1 MSKTTKQPAAA
12 ELNAEDVD
20 NDLNAEGITSAEVIA
35 ADVLNAG
42 GESAGSEGDD
52 SGEEESA
59 GSEGDDSGEEE
70 SAGPEDDDSGEE
82 ESADPE
88 YVVLTGNSVR
98 HNGEVYRE
106 NEVIPV
112 TGKDAE
118 RLLNAGII
126 ADVSVLRQRVLSAKP
141 AVTVTTG

>member
-42 GESAGSEGDD
+42 G
-52 SGEEESA
+52 ESA

-126 ADVSVLRQRVLSAKP
+126 ADVSVLRQCVLSAKP

>member
-59 GSEGDDSGEEE
+59 G
-70 SAGPEDDDSGEE
+70 PEDDDSGKEE
-82 ESADPE
+82 NADPE

-126 ADVSVLRQRVLSAKP
+126 ADVSVLRQRVLAAKP

>member
-1 MSKTTKQPAAA
+1 MSKTTKQPAVA
-12 ELNAEDVD
+12 ELNAEDVV
-20 NDLNAEGITSAEVIA
+20 NDLNAEGITSAEVSS

-42 GESAGSEGDD
+42 GESAGSE
-52 SGEEESA
+52 
-59 GSEGDDSGEEE
+59 
-70 SAGPEDDDSGEE
+70 DDDSGEE
-82 ESADPE
+82 ESANPE

-126 ADVSVLRQRVLSAKP
+126 ADVSVLRQRVLVAARP

>member
-1 MSKTTKQPAAA
+1 MSKTTKQPVAA
-12 ELNAEDVD
+12 ELNAEDVV
-20 NDLNAEGITSAEVIA
+20 NDLNAEGINSVEVIA

-52 SGEEESA
+52 S
-59 GSEGDDSGEEE
+59 D
-70 SAGPEDDDSGEE
+70 EE

-88 YVVLTGNSVR
+88 YVVLTGNSIR

-106 NEVIPV
+106 NTIIPV

-126 ADVSVLRQRVLSAKP
+126 ADVSVLRQRILAEKP

>member
-59 GSEGDDSGEEE
+59 G
-70 SAGPEDDDSGEE
+70 PEDDDSGKEE
-82 ESADPE
+82 NADPE
-88 YVVLTGNSVR
+88 YVVLTGISVR

>member
-1 MSKTTKQPAAA
+1 MSKTTKQPAAD
-12 ELNAEDVD
+12 ELNAEDVA
-20 NDLNAEGITSAEVIA
+20 NDLNAEGITSTAVVA

-42 GESAGSEGDD
+42 GEGAGSGSEGDD
-52 SGEEESA
+52 TG
-59 GSEGDDSGEEE
+59 G
-70 SAGPEDDDSGEE
+70 E

-88 YVVLTGNSVR
+88 FVVLTGNSVR

-106 NEVIPV
+106 NTIIPV

-126 ADVSVLRQRVLSAKP
+126 ADVSVLRQRVLAAKP

>member
-1 MSKTTKQPAAA
+1 MSKTTKQPAVA
-12 ELNAEDVD
+12 ELNAEDVV
-20 NDLNAEGITSAEVIA
+20 NDLNAEGITSAEVSS

-42 GESAGSEGDD
+42 GESEGY
-52 SGEEESA
+52 
-59 GSEGDDSGEEE
+59 
-70 SAGPEDDDSGEE
+70 EDDDSGEE

-126 ADVSVLRQRVLSAKP
+126 ADVSVLRQRVLAARP

>member
-59 GSEGDDSGEEE
+59 G
-70 SAGPEDDDSGEE
+70 PEDDDSGEE
-82 ESADPE
+82 ENADPE

-98 HNGEVYRE
+98 HNGEVHRE

>member
-42 GESAGSEGDD
+42 G
-52 SGEEESA
+52 ESA

-126 ADVSVLRQRVLSAKP
+126 ADVSVLRQRVLAAKP

>member
-12 ELNAEDVD
+12 ELNADDVA
-20 NDLNAEGITSAEVIA
+20 NDLNAEGITSAVVVA
-35 ADVLNAG
+35 ADVLNEG
-42 GESAGSEGDD
+42 GESEGSEGDD
-52 SGEEESA
+52 SGLEETA
-59 GSEGDDSGEEE
+59 
-70 SAGPEDDDSGEE
+70 APEF
-82 ESADPE
+82 
-88 YVVLTGNSVR
+88 VVLTGNSVR

-106 NEVIPV
+106 NAIIPV

-126 ADVSVLRQRVLSAKP
+126 ADVSVLRQRILAMKP

>member
-1 MSKTTKQPAAA
+1 MSKTTKQPAAD
-12 ELNAEDVD
+12 ELNAEDVA
-20 NDLNAEGITSAEVIA
+20 NDLNAEGITSTVVVA

-42 GESAGSEGDD
+42 GEGAGSGSEGDD
-52 SGEEESA
+52 TG
-59 GSEGDDSGEEE
+59 G
-70 SAGPEDDDSGEE
+70 E

-88 YVVLTGNSVR
+88 FVVLTGNSVR

-106 NEVIPV
+106 NTIIPV

-126 ADVSVLRQRVLSAKP
+126 ADVSVLRQRVLAAKP

>member
-12 ELNAEDVD
+12 ELNAEDVV
-20 NDLNAEGITSAEVIA
+20 NDLNAEGINSAEVIA

-59 GSEGDDSGEEE
+59 G
-70 SAGPEDDDSGEE
+70 PEDDDSGKEE
-82 ESADPE
+82 NADPE
-88 YVVLTGNSVR
+88 YVVLTGNSIR

-106 NEVIPV
+106 NTIIPV

-126 ADVSVLRQRVLSAKP
+126 ADVSVLRQRVLAAKP

>member
-35 ADVLNAG
+35 ADVLNSG

-59 GSEGDDSGEEE
+59 GSE
-70 SAGPEDDDSGEE
+70 DDDSGGE

-88 YVVLTGNSVR
+88 FVVLTGNSVR

-126 ADVSVLRQRVLSAKP
+126 ADVSVLRQRVLAARP

>member
-42 GESAGSEGDD
+42 G
-52 SGEEESA
+52 ESA

>member
-59 GSEGDDSGEEE
+59 G
-70 SAGPEDDDSGEE
+70 PEDDDSGEE
-82 ESADPE
+82 ENADPE